1 MGGGTGTTQETLQ
14 GAAGGVAAQGVGK
27 VFDFAGAQA
36 LDVVDCGVLQ
46 HLGGRAGHLLAGGQG
61 QGGHDGV
68 AGAAQFPG
76 GGVLDALL

>member
-1 MGGGTGTTQETLQ
+1 
-14 GAAGGVAAQGVGK
+14 QGVGK

-61 QGGHDGV
+61 QGGDDV
-68 AGAAQFPG
+68 KADFKRQVP
-76 GGVLDALL
+76 LLFEYR

>member
-1 MGGGTGTTQETLQ
+1 
-14 GAAGGVAAQGVGK
+14 
-27 VFDFAGAQA
+27 DFAGAQA

-68 AGAAQFPG
+68 AGATQFPG
-76 GGVLDALL
+76 GVVLDALL